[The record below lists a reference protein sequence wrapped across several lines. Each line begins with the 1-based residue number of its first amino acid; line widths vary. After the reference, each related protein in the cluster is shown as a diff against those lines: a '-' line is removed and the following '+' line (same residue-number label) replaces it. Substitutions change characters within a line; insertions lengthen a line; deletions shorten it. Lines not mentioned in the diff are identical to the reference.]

1 MAQVE
6 KQIKENVKAVKEDLP
21 KKPCYS
27 LAKTLRKQVET
38 ENIGLCSF
46 AYSTGWEGGID
57 HVISTRAACHAELGC
72 NKTLC
77 GINQLVLSWQGHMDY
92 MIEGGLGMQ
101 YAHYTDYILNRSPWA
116 CAFTTKKLSTASR
129 LGIRMNCD
137 TPHDILVAACV
148 ALRTGTEFSRCLKE
162 FEFARNNGCSDNVA
176 FILSHQMSGSDLKV
190 QGGGHHVFSSH
201 MDILEVIDTFENG
214 YNKKRLVHSQFSS
227 KKAGPYSV
235 LAPIANI
242 KQGCKS
248 ILDFLKQSPYY
259 NTTGKIEWGVPLCV
273 IEDKAKFC
281 ADVQKR
287 WDELAK
293 TIIKPTAETTVK
305 EMP

>member
-1 MAQVE
+1 MAQVK
-6 KQIKENVKAVKEDLP
+6 KQIKENVKVPP

-46 AYSTGWEGGID
+46 AYSTGGKGGID
-57 HVISTRAACHAELGC
+57 HVISVSAACHAGLGYAT
-72 NKTLC
+72 TLC
-77 GINQLVLSWQGHMDY
+77 GINQLVLSWQGHMDD
-92 MIEGGLGMQ
+92 MVKRGLGMQ

-137 TPHDILVAACV
+137 TPHDILVTACV
-148 ALRTGTEFSRCLKE
+148 AIRTGTEFSCCLKE
-162 FEFARNNGCSDNVA
+162 FEFARNSGCSDNVA
-176 FILSHQMSGSDLKV
+176 FILSHHMRGDKLKI
-190 QGGGHHVFSSH
+190 QGGGHHVLSSS
-201 MDILEVIDTFENG
+201 MEVLEVIDTFENG
-214 YNKKRLVHSQFSS
+214 YNKKRLAHSQFSS
-227 KKAGPYSV
+227 EKGGPYSV
-235 LAPIANI
+235 LDPIARV

-248 ILDFLKQSPYY
+248 ILDFLKESPYY
-259 NTTGKIEWGVPLCV
+259 RTTGKDEWGVPLH
-273 IEDKAKFC
+273 IIKDKTKFC